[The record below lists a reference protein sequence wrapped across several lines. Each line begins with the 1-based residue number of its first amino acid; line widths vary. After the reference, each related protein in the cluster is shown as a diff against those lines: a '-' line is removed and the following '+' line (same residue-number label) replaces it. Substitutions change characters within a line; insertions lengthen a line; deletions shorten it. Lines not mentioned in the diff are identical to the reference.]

1 MPPPAASVNSAAPVK
16 SGSSALKI
24 VLVVV
29 LLGGAGLVAAAGA
42 AFYYGRNRLAAW
54 RNGSSSTASS
64 TGSSM
69 PFSAMARA
77 MERHASAA
85 AFGQAALL
93 SKEEVGS
100 IIGVPVTSIE
110 MSGKSDATYKTEKVG
125 LEASIEIERKN
136 GDADAIQSMDGARQ
150 VTRQAFGGKAE
161 KVDGIGDEALYGA
174 FNVLY
179 VRKNDV
185 FLTIMPPNLQM
196 AAQQE
201 QASKMFAQPLG
212 SDAQVKELEKLKET
226 MKNDP
231 VKDSLAKPDA
241 VSGAAGL
248 IHSAAA
254 ERGGEYETR
263 SRLMARQMAEKVLA
277 KIGT

>member
-1 MPPPAASVNSAAPVK
+1 VK

-29 LLGGAGLVAAAGA
+29 LLGGAALVVAAAG

-54 RNGSSSTASS
+54 RNDNGIA
-64 TGSSM
+64 GSSM
-69 PFSAMARA
+69 PGGAMARA
-77 MERHASAA
+77 MSRHASAD

-93 SKEEVGS
+93 SKEEVGA

-110 MSGKSDATYKTEKVG
+110 MSGKSDATYKTGKVG
-125 LEASIEIERKN
+125 LEASIEIERKD
-136 GDADAIQSMDGARQ
+136 GDADATQSMDGARL
-150 VTRQAFGGKAE
+150 VTRKAFGGNAE
-161 KVDGIGDEALYGA
+161 KVDGVGDDALYGA

-179 VRKNDV
+179 VRKGEV

-201 QASKMFAQPLG
+201 QAARMYAQPLG

-226 MKNDP
+226 MKDDP

-248 IHSAAA
+248 IQGAAA
-254 ERGGEYETR
+254 ERGGEYETKA
-263 SRLMARQMAEKVLA
+263 RLMARQMAEKVLA